1 MLTSINGAVLQAR
14 FPLVEYRTTKVK
26 GLDLYYVP
34 PKKIIKQR
42 YKHKASLEDEVHT
55 YQGGMGVYGHPLT
68 GECWLNAEWYVL
80 TLMVAFPLSS
90 LT

>member
-1 MLTSINGAVLQAR
+1 VLQAR
-14 FPLVEYRTTKVK
+14 FPPVEYKMTKVK
-26 GLDLYYVP
+26 GRDVYYVP

-42 YKHKASLEDEVHT
+42 YKHKASLEDEVHM
-55 YQGGMGVYGHPLT
+55 YQGGMGVYGHPST
-68 GECWLNAEWYVL
+68 GERWLNAEWYVP